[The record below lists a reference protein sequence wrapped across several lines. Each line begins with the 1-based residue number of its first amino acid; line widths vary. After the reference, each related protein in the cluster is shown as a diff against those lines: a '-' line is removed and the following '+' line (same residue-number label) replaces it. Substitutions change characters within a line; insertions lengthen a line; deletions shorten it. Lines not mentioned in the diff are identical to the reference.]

1 MVKVQL
7 VLGSPTGPTASAGG
21 ARSPGIVRF
30 WSLSKKVGA
39 DNAVFSA
46 LSRCQH
52 LKVNNMQEGSGVRA
66 ASGLSLSP
74 QTKPVR
80 AQVWPVWNAERSWA
94 TAAPF
99 PDIASNP
106 PRLWTVTEEG
116 ATSCKS
122 SPRARST
129 LWSNLLQ
136 VTVPF
141 SGKPGPAKWK
151 RDLLPIYHRRKRSG
165 NGGGGG
171 GVLRAEISRPPK
183 TAESSWDLDAA
194 SCTGTCSTAVTGIC
208 RIVS

>member
-39 DNAVFSA
+39 DNAVFCA

-129 LWSNLLQ
+129 LWSKL
-136 VTVPF
+136 T
-141 SGKPGPAKWK
+141 SGKADSAFQRQTRACQMKTWSSAYLSQK
-151 RDLLPIYHRRKRSG
+151 EKIWEW
-165 NGGGGG
+165 GGGG

-183 TAESSWDLDAA
+183 NSRIILRPA
-194 SCTGTCSTAVTGIC
+194 CSLLHWHL
-208 RIVS
+208 